1 MSTGGRTCQ
10 CGHGKKHNRNENR
23 DTGSPAKYMKHDGQF
38 CHKEANARATM
49 NRRASRA
56 AENEQIA
63 DRAKLATD
71 QAKLATDQA
80 KLAVDQAKLAA
91 DQAKLAADGAKAV
104 AVEAARLKAE
114 EAAKLAADE
123 AKAAAVEAAR
133 LKAEEAVDRAA
144 REKVEEAPPAS
155 LKVHFSFLEFD
166 FCSDFKFF
174 RIRVYVC

>member
-1 MSTGGRTCQ
+1 V
-10 CGHGKKHNRNENR
+10 
-23 DTGSPAKYMKHDGQF
+23 GSARPWACAGTWPATSF
-38 CHKEANARATM
+38 CARPCFSALSHPQAGAIHHLPSRPPADYIKAEEA
-49 NRRASRA
+49 
-56 AENEQIA
+56 
-63 DRAKLATD
+63 
-71 QAKLATDQA
+71 
-80 KLAVDQAKLAA
+80 AKLAA
-91 DQAKLAADGAKAV
+91 DEAKAAADQAARLKVEEAAKLAADEAKA
-104 AVEAARLKAE
+104 AADQAARLKAE

-144 REKVEEAPPAS
+144 REKAEEAPPAS